1 MGFYSASPFLLA
13 AGGKGESVKV
23 GGGDVR
29 ERLQVW
35 NTKTIHGVKER
46 FASNNNSNTTNTTNN
61 NNTTTTTTTTTSN
74 GSTSGDKS

>member
-1 MGFYSASPFLLA
+1 M
-13 AGGKGESVKV
+13 

-46 FASNNNSNTTNTTNN
+46 FQNYNSNSNTNTTNN
-61 NNTTTTTTTTTSN
+61 NNTTTTTSN
-74 GSTSGDKS
+74 GSASGDKS